1 MAQKIIIYLLS
12 FYQKHVS
19 GALPPSCRFM
29 PTCSEYT
36 KQAIIKYGFLRGS
49 ILGAKRLFRC
59 HPLSKKSG
67 YDPLI

>member
-1 MAQKIIIYLLS
+1 MAQKLIIYLLS

-19 GALPPSCRFM
+19 GLLPPSCRFM

-36 KQAIIKYGFLRGS
+36 KQAINKYGFFKGG
-49 ILGAKRLFRC
+49 ILGVKRLLCC